1 MSSPTW
7 TPDAL
12 SSEALPYS
20 GIGWRIVEAQHYVST
35 MKLVD
40 SVAEQDLLEGLLETT
55 KPPIP
60 PECAG
65 LDFLLATPFRY
76 GAVYPTGSRFRRAG
90 RTPGVFYA
98 AEAPETAVAEIAFYR
113 LLLHCETP
121 TLPFPSNP
129 AEFTG
134 FSVSVETGAA
144 IDLTVA
150 PFAADRSLWTAPT
163 EYGPCQAL
171 ADQARNASIELIRHQ
186 SARDPKAG
194 ANLALLS
201 CSAFAAPKPL
211 DRQTW
216 RIRIAKTGVQARREF
231 PNLAVDF
238 SPADFSTDPRIAK
251 RFPPT

>member
-1 MSSPTW
+1 MSSRTW

-12 SSEALPYS
+12 SSDARPYS
-20 GIGWRIVEAQHYVST
+20 GTAWRVVEAQHYVST

-40 SVAEQDLLEGLLETT
+40 TVAEQDLLEGLLETT

-76 GAVYPTGSRFRRAG
+76 GAIYPHGSRFRRAG

-98 AEAPETAVAEIAFYR
+98 AEAPETAIAEIAFYK

-134 FSVSVETGAA
+134 FSIAARTKLA
-144 IDLTVA
+144 IDLTA
-150 PFAADRSLWTAPT
+150 PPFAASREIWTAST
-163 EYGPCQAL
+163 DYDPCQTL
-171 ADQARNASIELIRHQ
+171 ADQARSASVELIRYQ
-186 SARDPKAG
+186 SVRDPKAR
-194 ANLALLS
+194 ANLAVLS

-216 RIRIAKTGVQARREF
+216 RIRVAETGVQARREF
-231 PNLAVDF
+231 PSLALDF
-238 SPADFSTDPRIAK
+238 SPVEFSADPRIAA
-251 RFPPT
+251 RFRQA

>member
-12 SSEALPYS
+12 SSEAKPYS
-20 GIGWRIVEAQHYVST
+20 GTGWRIVEAQHYVST

-40 SVAEQDLLEGLLETT
+40 SVAEQDLLESLLEGT

-60 PECAG
+60 PECEG

-76 GAVYPTGSRFRRAG
+76 GAVYPAGSRFRRAG

-98 AEAPETAVAEIAFYR
+98 AEAPETAIAEIAFYR

-121 TLPFPSNP
+121 SLPFPSNP

-134 FSVSVETGAA
+134 FSISVRSPAA
-144 IDLTVA
+144 IDLTA
-150 PFAADRSLWTAPT
+150 EPFAAQRPVWAAPT
-163 EYGPCQAL
+163 DYGPCQML
-171 ADQARNASIELIRHQ
+171 ADCARDATIELIRYQ
-186 SARDPKAG
+186 SVRDPRAG

-216 RIRIAKTGVQARREF
+216 RIRVAETGVQARREF
-231 PNLAVDF
+231 PTLALDF
-238 SPADFSTDPRIAK
+238 VPADFSADPRIAA
-251 RFPPT
+251 RFQRR

>member
-12 SSEALPYS
+12 SSEARAYS
-20 GIGWRIVEAQHYVST
+20 GTAWRIVEAQHYVST

-40 SVAEQDLLEGLLETT
+40 TVAEQDLLEGLLETT

-76 GAVYPTGSRFRRAG
+76 DSVYPSGSRFRRAG

-121 TLPFPSNP
+121 TLPFPSNA

-134 FSVSVETGAA
+134 FSISVAA
-144 IDLTVA
+144 SRALDLTTA
-150 PFAADRSLWTAPT
+150 PFAAERATWTAPT
-163 EYGPCQAL
+163 EYAACQAL
-171 ADQARNASIELIRHQ
+171 ADQARSASIQTIRYQ
-186 SARDPKAG
+186 SVRDPRGG

-201 CSAFAAPKPL
+201 CTAFASPKPL

-216 RIRIAKTGVQARREF
+216 RIRIAETGVQARREF
-231 PNLAVDF
+231 PSLALDF
-238 SPADFSTDPRIAK
+238 SPTDFAADSRIAA
-251 RFPPT
+251 RFRHG

>member
-12 SSEALPYS
+12 SSEARPYS
-20 GIGWRIVEAQHYVST
+20 GTAWRIVEAQHYVST

-76 GAVYPTGSRFRRAG
+76 DAVYPHGSRFRRSG

-98 AEAPETAVAEIAFYR
+98 AESPETAIAEIAFYR

-134 FSVSVETGAA
+134 FSIAARTRAA
-144 IDLTVA
+144 IDLTVT
-150 PFAADRSLWTAPT
+150 PFVATREIWTAPT
-163 EYGPCQAL
+163 DYGPCQTL
-171 ADQARNASIELIRHQ
+171 AENARNASVELIRYQ
-186 SARDPKAG
+186 SVRDPKAG

-201 CSAFAAPKPL
+201 CSAFAVPKPL

-216 RIRIAKTGVQARREF
+216 RIRVAETGVQARREF
-231 PNLAVDF
+231 PSLALDF
-238 SPADFSTDPRIAK
+238 SPAEFSADPRIAA
-251 RFPPT
+251 RFRQA